1 MILSSQARLYRK
13 DGPALGM
20 AGHMT
25 RQRAAVQRVC
35 AEIGKKEYAARRAER
50 SADVP
55 RALDVCN
62 LSRRAAIVEQ
72 TQESG
77 CNRG

>member
-1 MILSSQARLYRK
+1 MIWSSRARPCHK
-13 DGPALGM
+13 GGPVSGM

-25 RQRAAVQRVC
+25 RRKAAVQRVC

-50 SADVP
+50 AADMP
-55 RALDVCN
+55 RATDVCN

-72 TQESG
+72 AQESG
-77 CNRG
+77 RNRG